1 MTTSTVIA
9 LPKPTREMPKR
20 PRNAELRSREFLFPE
35 EVAAMITAARRT
47 GRYGIRDA
55 TLILVC
61 YRHALRVTELV
72 RLRWEQVDLNAATVF
87 IKRVKSSRDGTHP
100 VRGDELRALRQLR
113 REWPQTPY
121 VFATERGGPMT
132 AMTARHIIKRA
143 GRLAQLPFPVH
154 PHMVRHAT
162 GYRLANKGID
172 TRTIQDYLGHANIQN
187 TVIYT
192 QLAATKFNDL
202 WED

>member
-1 MTTSTVIA
+1 MR
-9 LPKPTREMPKR
+9 LP
-20 PRNAELRSREFLFPE
+20 SSSSLF
-35 EVAAMITAARRT
+35 
-47 GRYGIRDA
+47 
-55 TLILVC
+55 
-61 YRHALRVTELV
+61 
-72 RLRWEQVDLNAATVF
+72 
-87 IKRVKSSRDGTHP
+87 KSSRDGTHP

-121 VFATERGGPMT
+121 LFATERGGPMT
-132 AMTARHIIKRA
+132 AMTARYLIKRA

-172 TRTIQDYLGHANIQN
+172 TRTIQDYLGHASIQN